1 MLKETYKEAKYQDL
15 QIKLKHWSHQYY
27 IENNSEVADAV
38 YDAHLQELIALEAA
52 YPDLVEADSITQT
65 VGTGVYKT
73 SFNKIAHA
81 IPMMSLA
88 NAFGEQ
94 DIRAWE
100 ERINRIIGAETV
112 RTYVFE
118 LKVDGLSIT
127 IDYKNGSLYRAATRG
142 DGRVGEDVTP
152 NIFTIKSLPK
162 DVQGLG
168 DCTVR
173 GEVYLPKAEFIKV
186 NEARANQG
194 LDLYANPRNTASGA
208 LRQLDPKI
216 TAERNL
222 DIICYGLHLAKD
234 TGGELSE
241 DYTADSDDKVFTH
254 WHALK
259 QLENCGFHVNK
270 DANHLCTSIE
280 EVISLYHEWQEKKD
294 SLDLEIDGAV
304 VKINETHLQKT
315 LGVTSKFPRWAMALK
330 FTAEEAI
337 TKVISVDYE
346 VGRTGIITPVA
357 NLEPVLLAGT
367 TVKRA
372 TLHNFDQIARLG
384 VGLGDKVSVRKA
396 GEIIPEIVS
405 VVRDDANHLNKDST
419 SNHENAENG
428 VMQRSLL
435 ENEIRSQIQKPS
447 KCPVCDSVLEQE
459 DVALRCPNIVGCAA
473 QIQRRIEHWV
483 SRNALDISG
492 LGPSIIEQLLEVKLI
507 SNPLDLYRLRYEQL
521 IDLERMADKSVNNL
535 LAAIQASRGKAFHRF
550 LHALGIKHVGLNVA
564 QLIASLIPNLS
575 ELENEVLV
583 NNGQELLK
591 LDGLGEKILA
601 SLIQFFQSE
610 IYAQIKKDYYE
621 LGFDFIEVTQRK
633 LSDRFSGMTFVITG
647 TLSESRSY
655 FEKLIKDNGG
665 KTSSSVSKSTSYL
678 LCGDEAGSKLEK
690 ANSLGVK
697 VLAEGEFR
705 RMLE

>member
-1 MLKETYKEAKYQDL
+1 MLKETYKEAEDRYQDL

-38 YDAHLQELIALEAA
+38 YDAHLQELIALELA

-73 SFNKIAHA
+73 SFNKTAHA

-100 ERINRIIGAETV
+100 ERINRIIGAETP

-118 LKVDGLSIT
+118 LKIDGLSIS
-127 IDYKNGSLYRAATRG
+127 IDYKNGRLYRAATRG
-142 DGRVGEDVTP
+142 DGRIGEDVTP

-222 DIICYGLHLAKD
+222 DLICYGLHLAED
-234 TGGELSE
+234 TGAEVS
-241 DYTADSDDKVFTH
+241 DNSTADSDDNKVLTH

-259 QLENCGFHVNK
+259 QLEDWGFHVNK

-330 FTAEEAI
+330 FTAEEAV

-396 GEIIPEIVS
+396 GEIIPDIVS
-405 VVRDDANHLNKDST
+405 VIRDDESNLMDST
-419 SNHENAENG
+419 SADCQISENA
-428 VMQRSLL
+428 M
-435 ENEIRSQIQKPS
+435 RSQIHKPS
-447 KCPVCDSVLEQE
+447 KCPVCDSILEQE

-507 SNPLDLYRLRYEQL
+507 FNPLDLYRLRYEQL

-535 LAAIQASRGKAFHRF
+535 LVAIQASREKAFHRF
-550 LHALGIKHVGLNVA
+550 LHALGIKHVGFNVA

-575 ELENEVLV
+575 ELEHEVLV

-610 IYAQIKKDYYE
+610 IYVQIKKDYYE
-621 LGFDFIEVTQRK
+621 LGFNFTEITQRK

-697 VLAEGEFR
+697 VLAEDEFR

>member
-1 MLKETYKEAKYQDL
+1 M
-15 QIKLKHWSHQYY
+15 
-27 IENNSEVADAV
+27 
-38 YDAHLQELIALEAA
+38 
-52 YPDLVEADSITQT
+52 
-65 VGTGVYKT
+65 
-73 SFNKIAHA
+73 
-81 IPMMSLA
+81 
-88 NAFGEQ
+88 
-94 DIRAWE
+94 
-100 ERINRIIGAETV
+100 
-112 RTYVFE
+112 
-118 LKVDGLSIT
+118 
-127 IDYKNGSLYRAATRG
+127 
-142 DGRVGEDVTP
+142 
-152 NIFTIKSLPK
+152 
-162 DVQGLG
+162 
-168 DCTVR
+168 
-173 GEVYLPKAEFIKV
+173 
-186 NEARANQG
+186 
-194 LDLYANPRNTASGA
+194 
-208 LRQLDPKI
+208 
-216 TAERNL
+216 
-222 DIICYGLHLAKD
+222 
-234 TGGELSE
+234 
-241 DYTADSDDKVFTH
+241 
-254 WHALK
+254 
-259 QLENCGFHVNK
+259 
-270 DANHLCTSIE
+270 
-280 EVISLYHEWQEKKD
+280 
-294 SLDLEIDGAV
+294 
-304 VKINETHLQKT
+304 QKT

-405 VVRDDANHLNKDST
+405 VIRDDVNHLSKDST
-419 SNHENAENG
+419 SNHEI
-428 VMQRSLL
+428 S
-435 ENEIRSQIQKPS
+435 ENEITIQIQKPS

-492 LGPSIIEQLLEVKLI
+492 LGPSSIEQLLEVKLI
-507 SNPLDLYRLRYEQL
+507 SNPLDLYKLKYEQL

-535 LAAIQASRGKAFHRF
+535 LLAIQTSRGKAFHRF

-575 ELENEVLV
+575 ELEHEVLV

-610 IYAQIKKDYYE
+610 IYAQIKKDYDE
-621 LGFDFIEVTQRK
+621 LGFDFIELTQRK

-690 ANSLGVK
+690 ANSLGVR
-697 VLAEGEFR
+697 VLDEGGFR
-705 RMLE
+705 RMLELKIL

>member
-1 MLKETYKEAKYQDL
+1 VLKETYKEAEAKYQDL

-27 IENNSEVADAV
+27 VENNSEVADAV

-52 YPDLVEADSITQT
+52 YPDLMEADSITQT

-73 SFNKIAHA
+73 SFNKIAHD

-100 ERINRIIGAETV
+100 ERVNRIIGAETV

-118 LKVDGLSIT
+118 LKIDGLSIT
-127 IDYKNGSLYRAATRG
+127 IDYKNGRLYRAATRG

-234 TGGELSE
+234 ADGEVSKNS
-241 DYTADSDDKVFTH
+241 TADSDDKVFTH

-259 QLENCGFHVNK
+259 QLEDWGFHVNK
-270 DANHLCTSIE
+270 GGNHLCTSIE
-280 EVISLYHEWQEKKD
+280 EVINLYHEWQEKKD

-405 VVRDDANHLNKDST
+405 VIRDDV
-419 SNHENAENG
+419 NAENG
-428 VMQRSLL
+428 AVQRSLL
-435 ENEIRSQIQKPS
+435 ESEIRSQIQKPS

-507 SNPLDLYRLRYEQL
+507 SNPLDLYKLKYEQL

-535 LAAIQASRGKAFHRF
+535 LAAIQASREKSFHRF

-575 ELENEVLV
+575 ELENEVLI

-697 VLAEGEFR
+697 VLDEGGFR
-705 RMLE
+705 RMLDLKILE

>member
-1 MLKETYKEAKYQDL
+1 MLKETHKEAEAKYQDL

-27 IENNSEVADAV
+27 IENNSEVTDAV

-52 YPDLVEADSITQT
+52 YPDLMEADSITQT

-73 SFNKIAHA
+73 SFNKIAHD

-100 ERINRIIGAETV
+100 ERVNRIIGAETV

-118 LKVDGLSIT
+118 LKVDGLSIS
-127 IDYKNGSLYRAATRG
+127 IDYKNGNLYRAATRG
-142 DGRVGEDVTP
+142 DGKLGEDVTP

-162 DVQGLG
+162 NILGLG

-234 TGGELSE
+234 ADGEVSE
-241 DYTADSDDKVFTH
+241 NSTADSDDKVFTH

-259 QLENCGFHVNK
+259 QLEDWGFHVNK
-270 DANHLCTSIE
+270 GGNHLCTSIE
-280 EVISLYHEWQEKKD
+280 EVINLYHEWQEKKD

-405 VVRDDANHLNKDST
+405 VIRDDA
-419 SNHENAENG
+419 NAENG
-428 VMQRSLL
+428 VVQRSLL

-507 SNPLDLYRLRYEQL
+507 SNPLDIYKLKYDQL

-535 LAAIQASRGKAFHRF
+535 LAAVEASRGKAFHRF

-583 NNGQELLK
+583 NNGQEILK

-601 SLIQFFQSE
+601 SLVQFFHSE

-621 LGFDFIEVTQRK
+621 LGLNFTEVTQRK

-697 VLAEGEFR
+697 VLDEGGFR

>member
-1 MLKETYKEAKYQDL
+1 MLKETYKEAEAKYQDL

-38 YDAHLQELIALEAA
+38 YDAHLQELIALEEA

-65 VGTGVYKT
+65 VGAGVYKT
-73 SFNKIAHA
+73 SFNKVSHA

-88 NAFGEQ
+88 NAFGEE

-100 ERINRIIGAETV
+100 ERINRIIGAETP

-118 LKVDGLSIT
+118 LKIDGLSIT
-127 IDYKNGSLYRAATRG
+127 VDYKNGRLYRAATRG
-142 DGRVGEDVTP
+142 DGKIGEDVTP
-152 NIFTIKSLPK
+152 NILTIKSLPK
-162 DVQGLG
+162 IIACLDDL
-168 DCTVR
+168 TMR
-173 GEVYLPKAEFIKV
+173 GEVYLPKAEFVKV

-222 DIICYGLHLAKD
+222 DIICYGLHLGKD
-234 TGGELSE
+234 ADGAVS
-241 DYTADSDDKVFTH
+241 DNSTADSDRDKVLTH

-259 QLENCGFHVNK
+259 QLEDWGFHVNK

-346 VGRTGIITPVA
+346 VGRTGVITPVA

-405 VVRDDANHLNKDST
+405 VIKCDEDNEDDESVEIGVREQFQRGVLGQEALNVI
-419 SNHENAENG
+419 E
-428 VMQRSLL
+428 
-435 ENEIRSQIQKPS
+435 KPN

-535 LAAIQASRGKAFHRF
+535 LLAIQASRGKAFHRF

-575 ELENEVLV
+575 ELEHEVLI

-601 SLIQFFQSE
+601 SLMQFFQSE

-621 LGFDFIEVTQRK
+621 LGFDFIEITQRK
-633 LSDRFSGMTFVITG
+633 LSDRFSGLTFVITG

-697 VLAEGEFR
+697 VLDEGEFR

>member
-1 MLKETYKEAKYQDL
+1 MLKETYKEAEDRYQDL

-38 YDAHLQELIALEAA
+38 YDAHLQELIALELA

-73 SFNKIAHA
+73 SFNKTAHA

-100 ERINRIIGAETV
+100 ERINRIIGAETP

-118 LKVDGLSIT
+118 LKIDGLSIS
-127 IDYKNGSLYRAATRG
+127 IDYKNGRLYRAATRG
-142 DGRVGEDVTP
+142 DGKIGEDVTP

-208 LRQLDPKI
+208 LRQIDPKI

-222 DIICYGLHLAKD
+222 DLICYGLHLSED
-234 TGGELSE
+234 TGAEVSE
-241 DYTADSDDKVFTH
+241 NSTADSDDKVFTH

-259 QLENCGFHVNK
+259 QLEDWGFHVNK

-330 FTAEEAI
+330 FTAEEAV

-396 GEIIPEIVS
+396 GEIIPDIVS
-405 VVRDDANHLNKDST
+405 VIRDDESNLMDST
-419 SNHENAENG
+419 SADCQISENA
-428 VMQRSLL
+428 M
-435 ENEIRSQIQKPS
+435 RSQIHKPS
-447 KCPVCDSVLEQE
+447 KCPVCDSILEQE

-535 LAAIQASRGKAFHRF
+535 LVAIQASREKAFHRF
-550 LHALGIKHVGLNVA
+550 LHALGIKHVGFNVA

-575 ELENEVLV
+575 ELEHEVLV

-610 IYAQIKKDYYE
+610 IYVQIKKDYYE
-621 LGFDFIEVTQRK
+621 LGFNFTEITQRK

-697 VLAEGEFR
+697 VLAEDEFR

>member
-1 MLKETYKEAKYQDL
+1 MLKETYKEAEAKYQDL

-38 YDAHLQELIALEAA
+38 YDAHLQELIALELA

-73 SFNKIAHA
+73 SFNKTTHA

-100 ERINRIIGAETV
+100 ERINRIIGAETP

-118 LKVDGLSIT
+118 LKIDGLSIS
-127 IDYKNGSLYRAATRG
+127 IDYKNGRLYRAATRG
-142 DGRVGEDVTP
+142 DGKIGEDVTP

-222 DIICYGLHLAKD
+222 DVICYGLHLAKD
-234 TGGELSE
+234 TGAEVS
-241 DYTADSDDKVFTH
+241 DNSTADSDDNKVLTH

-259 QLENCGFHVNK
+259 QLEDWGFHVNK

-330 FTAEEAI
+330 FTAEEAV
-337 TKVISVDYE
+337 TKVVSVDYE

-405 VVRDDANHLNKDST
+405 VIRDDESNLMDST
-419 SNHENAENG
+419 SADCKISENA
-428 VMQRSLL
+428 M
-435 ENEIRSQIQKPS
+435 RSQIHKPS
-447 KCPVCDSVLEQE
+447 KCPVCDSALEQE

-507 SNPLDLYRLRYEQL
+507 SNPLDLYRLRYEPL

-535 LAAIQASRGKAFHRF
+535 LAAVEASRGKAFHRF
-550 LHALGIKHVGLNVA
+550 LHALGIKHVGFNVA

-575 ELENEVLV
+575 ELEHEVLV

-621 LGFDFIEVTQRK
+621 LGFSFTEVTQRK

-697 VLAEGEFR
+697 VLAEDEFR

>member
-1 MLKETYKEAKYQDL
+1 VLNETYKEAEARYQDL

-27 IENNSEVADAV
+27 IENNSEVTDAV

-73 SFNKIAHA
+73 SFIKIAHA

-100 ERINRIIGAETV
+100 ERINRIIGSETV

-118 LKVDGLSIT
+118 LKIDGLSIS
-127 IDYKNGSLYRAATRG
+127 IDYKNGNLYRAATRG
-142 DGRVGEDVTP
+142 DGKVGEDVTP

-162 DVQGLG
+162 NILGLA
-168 DCTVR
+168 DFTVR

-186 NEARANQG
+186 NEVRANQG

-222 DIICYGLHLAKD
+222 DIICYGLHLGKD
-234 TGGELSE
+234 ADGEVS
-241 DYTADSDDKVFTH
+241 DNSTAESGDDKVLTH

-259 QLENCGFHVNK
+259 QLEDWGFHVNK
-270 DANHLCTSIE
+270 EGNQLCTSIE
-280 EVISLYHEWQEKKD
+280 EVIRLYHEWQEKKD

-346 VGRTGIITPVA
+346 VGRTGTITPVA

-396 GEIIPEIVS
+396 GEIIPEIIS
-405 VVRDDANHLNKDST
+405 VIRDDESYPSDNSSTNH
-419 SNHENAENG
+419 G
-428 VMQRSLL
+428 IL
-435 ENEIRSQIQKPS
+435 EQGGISQIQKPS
-447 KCPVCDSVLEQE
+447 KCPVCDSILEQE

-507 SNPLDLYRLRYEQL
+507 SNPLDLYKLKYEQL

-535 LAAIQASRGKAFHRF
+535 LAAIQASREKAFHRF

-591 LDGLGEKILA
+591 LDGLGGKILA
-601 SLIQFFQSE
+601 SLMQFFQSA

-621 LGFDFIEVTQRK
+621 LGFNFTEITQRK

>member
-1 MLKETYKEAKYQDL
+1 MLKETYKEAEARYQDL

-38 YDAHLQELIALEAA
+38 YDAHLQELIALELA

-73 SFNKIAHA
+73 SFNKTTHA

-100 ERINRIIGAETV
+100 ERVNRIIGAETV

-118 LKVDGLSIT
+118 LKVDGLSIS
-127 IDYKNGSLYRAATRG
+127 IDYKNGRLYRAATRG
-142 DGRVGEDVTP
+142 DGKIGEDVTP

-222 DIICYGLHLAKD
+222 DIICYGLHLAED
-234 TGGELSE
+234 TGAEVSE
-241 DYTADSDDKVFTH
+241 NSTADSDDNKVLTH

-259 QLENCGFHVNK
+259 QLEDWGFHVNK

-280 EVISLYHEWQEKKD
+280 EVINLYHEWQEKKD

-330 FTAEEAI
+330 FTAEEAV

-384 VGLGDKVSVRKA
+384 VELGDKVSVRKA

-405 VVRDDANHLNKDST
+405 VIRDDESNLMDST
-419 SNHENAENG
+419 SADCKISENA
-428 VMQRSLL
+428 M
-435 ENEIRSQIQKPS
+435 RSQIHKPS
-447 KCPVCDSVLEQE
+447 KCPVCDSILEQE

-535 LAAIQASRGKAFHRF
+535 LVAIQASREKAFHRF
-550 LHALGIKHVGLNVA
+550 LHALGIKHVGFNVA

-575 ELENEVLV
+575 ELEHEVLV

-610 IYAQIKKDYYE
+610 IYIQIKKDYYE
-621 LGFDFIEVTQRK
+621 LGFNFTEITQRK

-647 TLSESRSY
+647 ALSESRSY

-697 VLAEGEFR
+697 VLDEGGFR
-705 RMLE
+705 RMLD

>member
-1 MLKETYKEAKYQDL
+1 VINL
-15 QIKLKHWSHQYY
+15 YY
-27 IENNSEVADAV
+27 
-38 YDAHLQELIALEAA
+38 
-52 YPDLVEADSITQT
+52 
-65 VGTGVYKT
+65 
-73 SFNKIAHA
+73 
-81 IPMMSLA
+81 
-88 NAFGEQ
+88 
-94 DIRAWE
+94 
-100 ERINRIIGAETV
+100 
-112 RTYVFE
+112 
-118 LKVDGLSIT
+118 
-127 IDYKNGSLYRAATRG
+127 
-142 DGRVGEDVTP
+142 
-152 NIFTIKSLPK
+152 
-162 DVQGLG
+162 
-168 DCTVR
+168 
-173 GEVYLPKAEFIKV
+173 
-186 NEARANQG
+186 
-194 LDLYANPRNTASGA
+194 
-208 LRQLDPKI
+208 
-216 TAERNL
+216 
-222 DIICYGLHLAKD
+222 
-234 TGGELSE
+234 
-241 DYTADSDDKVFTH
+241 
-254 WHALK
+254 
-259 QLENCGFHVNK
+259 
-270 DANHLCTSIE
+270 
-280 EVISLYHEWQEKKD
+280 EWQEKKD

-405 VVRDDANHLNKDST
+405 VIRDDV
-419 SNHENAENG
+419 NAE
-428 VMQRSLL
+428 S
-435 ENEIRSQIQKPS
+435 EIRSQIQKPS

-507 SNPLDLYRLRYEQL
+507 SNPLDLYKLKYEQL

-535 LAAIQASRGKAFHRF
+535 LAAVEASRGKAFHRF
-550 LHALGIKHVGLNVA
+550 LHALGIKHVGFNVA

-697 VLAEGEFR
+697 VLDEGGFR
-705 RMLE
+705 RMLDLKILE

>member
-1 MLKETYKEAKYQDL
+1 MLKETYNEAQVKYQDL
-15 QIKLKHWSHQYY
+15 QSKLKHWSHQYY
-27 IENNSEVADAV
+27 IENNSEVPDTV
-38 YDAHLQELIALEAA
+38 YDAHLQELIALELA

-73 SFNKIAHA
+73 SFNKTAHA

-100 ERINRIIGAETV
+100 ERINRIIGAETP

-118 LKVDGLSIT
+118 LKIDGLSIS
-127 IDYKNGSLYRAATRG
+127 IDYKNGRLYRAATRG
-142 DGRVGEDVTP
+142 DGKIGEDVTP

-222 DIICYGLHLAKD
+222 DVICYGLHLAED
-234 TGGELSE
+234 TGAEVS
-241 DYTADSDDKVFTH
+241 DNSTADSDDNKVLTH

-259 QLENCGFHVNK
+259 QLEDWGFHVNK

-330 FTAEEAI
+330 FTAEEAV
-337 TKVISVDYE
+337 TKVVSVDYE

-405 VVRDDANHLNKDST
+405 VIRDDESNLMDST
-419 SNHENAENG
+419 SADCKISENA
-428 VMQRSLL
+428 M
-435 ENEIRSQIQKPS
+435 RSQIHKPS
-447 KCPVCDSVLEQE
+447 KCPVCDSILEQE

-535 LAAIQASRGKAFHRF
+535 LVAIQASREKAFHRF
-550 LHALGIKHVGLNVA
+550 LHALGIKHVGFNVA

-575 ELENEVLV
+575 ELEHEVLV

-610 IYAQIKKDYYE
+610 IYAQIKRDYYE
-621 LGFDFIEVTQRK
+621 LGFSFTEVTQRK

-697 VLAEGEFR
+697 VLAEDEFR

>member
-1 MLKETYKEAKYQDL
+1 MLKETYKEAEDRYQDL

-38 YDAHLQELIALEAA
+38 YDAHLQELIALELA

-73 SFNKIAHA
+73 SFNKTAHA

-100 ERINRIIGAETV
+100 ERINRIIGAETP

-118 LKVDGLSIT
+118 LKIDGLSIS
-127 IDYKNGSLYRAATRG
+127 IDYKNGRLYRAATRG
-142 DGRVGEDVTP
+142 DGKIGEDVTP

-208 LRQLDPKI
+208 LRQIDPKI

-222 DIICYGLHLAKD
+222 DLICYGLHLSED
-234 TGGELSE
+234 TGAEVSE
-241 DYTADSDDKVFTH
+241 NSTADSDDKVFTH

-259 QLENCGFHVNK
+259 QLEDWGFHVNK

-280 EVISLYHEWQEKKD
+280 EAISLYHEWQEKKD

-330 FTAEEAI
+330 FTAEEAV
-337 TKVISVDYE
+337 TKVVSVDYE

-396 GEIIPEIVS
+396 GEIIPDIVS
-405 VVRDDANHLNKDST
+405 VIRDDESNLMDST
-419 SNHENAENG
+419 SADCQISENA
-428 VMQRSLL
+428 M
-435 ENEIRSQIQKPS
+435 RSQIHKPS
-447 KCPVCDSVLEQE
+447 KCPVCDSILEQE

-535 LAAIQASRGKAFHRF
+535 LVAIQASREKAFHRF
-550 LHALGIKHVGLNVA
+550 LHALGIKHVGFNVA

-575 ELENEVLV
+575 ELEHEVLV

-610 IYAQIKKDYYE
+610 IYVQIKKDYYE
-621 LGFDFIEVTQRK
+621 LGFNFTEITQRK

-697 VLAEGEFR
+697 VLAEDEFR

>member
-1 MLKETYKEAKYQDL
+1 MLKETYQEAEAKYQDL

-27 IENNSEVADAV
+27 VENNSEVADAV
-38 YDAHLQELIALEAA
+38 YDAHLQELIALELA

-73 SFNKIAHA
+73 SFNKTTHA

-100 ERINRIIGAETV
+100 ERVNRIIGAETV

-118 LKVDGLSIT
+118 LKVDGLSIS
-127 IDYKNGSLYRAATRG
+127 IDYKNGRLYRAATRG
-142 DGRVGEDVTP
+142 DGKIGEDVTP

-173 GEVYLPKAEFIKV
+173 GEVYLPKAEFIKL

-222 DIICYGLHLAKD
+222 DLICYGLHLAKD
-234 TGGELSE
+234 TDGEVSHNS
-241 DYTADSDDKVFTH
+241 TADSDDNKLLTH

-259 QLENCGFHVNK
+259 QLEDWGFHVNK

-405 VVRDDANHLNKDST
+405 VIRDDESNLMDST
-419 SNHENAENG
+419 SADCKISENA
-428 VMQRSLL
+428 M
-435 ENEIRSQIQKPS
+435 RSQIHKPS
-447 KCPVCDSVLEQE
+447 KCPVCDSILEQE

-535 LAAIQASRGKAFHRF
+535 LVAIQASREKAFHRF
-550 LHALGIKHVGLNVA
+550 LHALGVKHVGFNVA

-575 ELENEVLV
+575 ELEHEVLV

-610 IYAQIKKDYYE
+610 IYVQIKKDYYE
-621 LGFDFIEVTQRK
+621 LGFNFTEITQRK

-697 VLAEGEFR
+697 VLDEGGFR
-705 RMLE
+705 RMLD